1 MPTWGVT
8 STGFVRPSLDE
19 IKTDLE
25 NACKAVFGE
34 SIDVTPQSNFGQ
46 LIGVMAERYS
56 DLWEQGEAVYN
67 AYSPDSATGVSLD
80 NLAAITGTLREPAT
94 RSTTDSQFLTGNN
107 GTVVPAG
114 SIVTV
119 ETTEVRFRTLIDNTL
134 ATATAWA
141 SSTAV
146 ALGAIRRNGSTQRIY
161 RCITAGTTAGSGGPT
176 TTDASI
182 TDGTCVWRYL
192 GDGAA
197 YALCDV
203 ESEDTGPK
211 VGAAYTI
218 NQIGTPVSGWLGT
231 RNALDAVLGTDVETD
246 ASLRARREDELR
258 ASGSGTVESIR
269 ADVLAVEDVT
279 SCTVYENTTDAVVD
293 GIDPHSFEVVV
304 LGGVDADIA
313 AAIFDTKPAGIGT
326 TGDVTVTVTDSQGFD
341 HDVSFTR
348 PTEVP
353 IYVVYNLTYDAALL
367 PSDAA
372 TQIKASVVEWGDA
385 QKVGKDAVA
394 AAILARAFMIA
405 GILDGTAYIGTAP
418 APVASTTVVINNRQL
433 ATYDTG
439 RVTVNLTPA
448 TP

>member
-1 MPTWGVT
+1 MAWGVT

-25 NACKAVFGE
+25 DACKSVFGE

-80 NLAAITGTLREPAT
+80 NLAAITGTIREPAT
-94 RSTTDSQFLTGNN
+94 RSTSDSHFLFGNN

-114 SIVTV
+114 SIVVV
-119 ETTEVRFRTLIDNTL
+119 ETTGVRFRTIANETL

-146 ALGAIRRNGSTQRIY
+146 VVGAIRRNGATQRCY
-161 RCITAGTTAGSGGPT
+161 RCITAGTTASSGGPT

-182 TDGTCVWRYL
+182 TDGTAVWRYM

-197 YALCDV
+197 YALCDI

-218 NQIGTPVSGWLGT
+218 NQIGTPVAGWLGT
-231 RNALDAVLGTDVETD
+231 RNSHDAVLGSDVETD

-258 ASGSGTVESIR
+258 ANGSGTVESIR

-293 GIDPHSFEVVV
+293 SIDPHTFETVV

-313 AAIFDTKPAGIGT
+313 QAIFDTKPAGIGT
-326 TGDVTVTVTDSQGFD
+326 TGSTSVTVADTQGFN
-341 HDVSFTR
+341 HTVKFTR
-348 PTEVP
+348 PTEVA
-353 IYVVYNLTYDAALL
+353 IYVVYNLTYDANLL
-367 PSDAA
+367 PADAA
-372 TQIKASVVEWGDA
+372 TQIKDSLIAWGDA

-394 AAILARAFMIA
+394 AAILARAFMIT

-418 APVASTTVVINNRQL
+418 APGTSVTVAISNRQL

>member
-8 STGFVRPSLDE
+8 STGFIRPSLDE

-25 NACKAVFGE
+25 DACKGVFGE
-34 SIDVTPQSNFGQ
+34 SIDVSPQSNFGQ

-80 NLAAITGTLREPAT
+80 NLAAITGTLREPAR
-94 RSTTDSQFLTGNN
+94 RSTSDSHFLFGNN

-114 SIVTV
+114 SIVVV
-119 ETTEVRFRTLIDNTL
+119 ETTGVRFRTIASETL

-141 SSTAV
+141 PATAV
-146 ALGAIRRNGSTQRIY
+146 AVGAIRRNGATQRCY
-161 RCITAGTTAGSGGPT
+161 RCTTAGTTAGSGGPT
-176 TTDASI
+176 TTDEAI
-182 TDGTCVWRYL
+182 TDNTAVWRYM

-197 YALCDV
+197 YALCDI

-218 NQIGTPVSGWLGT
+218 NEIGTPVAGWLGT
-231 RNALDAVLGTDVETD
+231 RNSHDAVLGADIETD

-258 ASGSGTVESIR
+258 ASGAGTVESIR
-269 ADVLAVEDVT
+269 ADVLAVADVT
-279 SCTVYENTTDAVVD
+279 SCTVYENETDATVD
-293 GIDPHSFEVVV
+293 GIAPHTFEVVA
-304 LGGVDADIA
+304 LGGVNADIA
-313 AAIFDTKPAGIGT
+313 QAILDTKPAGIGT
-326 TGDVTVTVTDSQGFD
+326 TGAITVAVVDSQGFS
-341 HDVSFTR
+341 HDIKFTR

-353 IYVVYNLTYDAALL
+353 IYVVYNLTYDANLL
-367 PSDAA
+367 PADAA
-372 TQIKASVVEWGDA
+372 DQIKASIVEWGDS
-385 QKVGKDAVA
+385 QKVGKDAVS
-394 AAILARAFMIA
+394 AAILARAFMIT
-405 GILDGTAYIGTAP
+405 GILDGSAYIGTAP
-418 APVASTTVVINNRQL
+418 APVSTTTVAITNRQL